1 MLERMK
7 HKVAKAAAM
16 SLTVGEAKQVDAE
29 IDAALARSGGPVL
42 LEQFKAH
49 LEDLPGRKEI
59 SPEQPDLIQR
69 GPATAKGGCEH
80 SERGLTVGQAA

>member
-7 HKVAKAAAM
+7 HKVAKAAAT

-69 GPATAKGGCEH
+69 GPATAEGGCEH
-80 SERGLTVGQAA
+80 SERGG

>member
-1 MLERMK
+1 M
-7 HKVAKAAAM
+7 
-16 SLTVGEAKQVDAE
+16 
-29 IDAALARSGGPVL
+29 L

-69 GPATAKGGCEH
+69 GPATAEGGCEH
-80 SERGLTVGQAA
+80 SERGG